1 MAECVNESIGL
12 KILEL
17 TMEETKDENIYK
29 KYDAQGVAIENKVAS
44 TTIAGRN
51 LSSSMK
57 AWSYA
62 EEVWVDL
69 SLVKTEKKSDDE
81 SGAGLWEKPVD
92 DQSGADL
99 D

>member
-1 MAECVNESIGL
+1 M
-12 KILEL
+12 
-17 TMEETKDENIYK
+17 
-29 KYDAQGVAIENKVAS
+29 AIENKVAS